1 MMHWW
6 CTYDALMMRWWCAD
20 YLLMM
25 CFWCPDDALMMQWW
39 CTHDALMMHWWCTDD
54 ALSKIWCTGYDM
66 MHIGQVSDLH
76 GRFYGGRINGDKTW
90 RRRPTDRVNIEQ
102 SASGRW
108 TGRVLQL
115 ISEPSYVKLKL
126 EEIYNLIF
134 EHLTYSAIL
143 VPNWNTWQK
152 YFSWTHFSTEMIETF
167 WGGKEDAS
175 LARNKFGVYTDSRIA
190 RKG

>member
-6 CTYDALMMRWWCAD
+6 CTDEALMIYWWCTDDALMMHLWCTDDALMMRWLFTD
-20 YLLMM
+20 DVLLVPW
-25 CFWCPDDALMMQWW
+25 WCPDDAMMMHQW

-90 RRRPTDRVNIEQ
+90 RQPTTTDRVNIEQ

-108 TGRVLQL
+108 TGRVLQY
-115 ISEPSYVKLKL
+115 IT
-126 EEIYNLIF
+126 
-134 EHLTYSAIL
+134 EHWIIL
-143 VPNWNTWQK
+143 QK
-152 YFSWTHFSTEMIETF
+152 MIQTRHKSQGCSIGRVHFSFEFFSFHLQPLQNGGMI
-167 WGGKEDAS
+167 W
-175 LARNKFGVYTDSRIA
+175 
-190 RKG
+190 